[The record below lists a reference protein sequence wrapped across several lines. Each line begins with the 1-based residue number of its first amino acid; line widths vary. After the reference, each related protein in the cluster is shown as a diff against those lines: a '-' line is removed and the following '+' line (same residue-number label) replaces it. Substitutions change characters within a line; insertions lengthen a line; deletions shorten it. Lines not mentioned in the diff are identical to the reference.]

1 VRPPREEAVTA
12 LRRDEAERLGLC
24 QAGIPKDWRLPEKP
38 GKIIYAHECASAS
51 EREGLKLP
59 DWLGLDEPPQADP
72 REHHLRVLQELLGRD
87 YLIRADWEYALRD
100 LAQMAREATR
110 AAEGFV
116 ALFDPERAVWSAVT
130 STGQRLEE
138 EAISLRGSRSVL
150 DQVRTQSKPILS
162 TGIAPLELS
171 SESLRLHDVESV
183 LAVPLLWWDVTEA
196 EPRSQMGA
204 CLYVHRTSAEGA
216 FTDAEAELLVDI
228 ARIAQPALNLLR
240 HLQGVKADLE
250 ASRERLAEIQKAAA
264 KEYGLGPYRTH
275 ERWFARTVLEP
286 LRRMARANKVGLL
299 ITGPTGSGKSHLAQ
313 AIHLEGPRKS
323 GPFLMLDCSQV
334 TSDESLAAELFG
346 YSARSGFANAPERGR
361 SGMAALAHR
370 GTLFIEEIGVLPP
383 TLQQRLLTLIEMGVY
398 SPLGSSERLQV
409 DLQVI
414 AATNEDLP
422 RLVREGR
429 FREDLFWRI
438 GEVTVQLPS
447 LSERE
452 ADIPALAETFLGSAC
467 RRFGRRNLEG
477 FTPQAMEVLIRH
489 DWAQGGNIRGL
500 QQTIHRSVLL
510 LAPEAQRLDAPD
522 LRFTE
527 PLGRGRAPAAERQAE
542 KPSVPTPDLEAI
554 LEAIRKHGS
563 GTAAARSLGIS
574 RGVLVWQ
581 LRKAGLTIGEAF

>member
-1 VRPPREEAVTA
+1 MLQSVFSPVPERIRVSEGQDLKSMASPGPERHLLVLRDQ
-12 LRRDEAERLGLC
+12 LRRD
-24 QAGIPKDWRLPEKP
+24 
-38 GKIIYAHECASAS
+38 
-51 EREGLKLP
+51 
-59 DWLGLDEPPQADP
+59 
-72 REHHLRVLQELLGRD
+72 
-87 YLIRADWEYALRD
+87 YLTGTNWDDALRD
-100 LAQMAREATR
+100 LAQMTCEALGAREAL
-110 AAEGFV
+110 V
-116 ALFDPERAVWSAVT
+116 ALFSEEQGAWSAFT
-130 STGQRLEE
+130 SGGQRLEGE
-138 EAISLRGSRSVL
+138 QISEQASRSVL
-150 DQVRTQSKPILS
+150 EYVRLERTPFVSTSQSPMSLS
-162 TGIAPLELS
+162 TRSMITHGLQ
-171 SESLRLHDVESV
+171 SV
-183 LAVPLLWWDVTEA
+183 LAVPIYWWDVQGQRRE
-196 EPRSQMGA
+196 RRFGG
-204 CLYVHRTSAEGA
+204 CLYAHRTWTDAP
-216 FTDAEAELLVDI
+216 FTDQDMELVLDI
-228 ARIAQPALNLLR
+228 TEIAQRTLNVLR
-240 HLQGVKADLE
+240 VLRAVETDLAVSKERIRGLE
-250 ASRERLAEIQKAAA
+250 ARTGQYRLGTYESAD
-264 KEYGLGPYRTH
+264 P
-275 ERWFARTVLEP
+275 WFAENVLGV
-286 LRRMARANKVGLL
+286 LQRAARHDRVGLL
-299 ITGPTGSGKSHLAQ
+299 LLGPTGSGKSHLAQ
-313 AIHLEGPRKS
+313 AFHLEGPRKS